1 MIPYD
6 SICYRKKEYSMKV
19 IIIHH
24 SEITLKKGNRGF
36 FETRLRNNIRH
47 ALKDISGT
55 RVKMDYGRFLLYYP
69 EEADE
74 QLVLARLKNV
84 VGTSHLRIAHQ
95 GSSDID
101 KLKEHIYQTIKE
113 KKFDSFRIDTRRAD
127 KDFPHNSVEINRMVG
142 AHIQANTGAKVDLSD
157 RADLTVTIEIF
168 NKQVFYSVESV
179 AGLRGLPIGSTGKV
193 VSLLSAGIDSPVS
206 SHIIMTRGCHVVFV
220 HFHSF
225 PFTEKT
231 SVYNAINITELL
243 TRYQYHSTLYIV
255 PLAEIQR
262 HIIAQAP
269 TKLRI
274 ILYRR
279 MMFRLAESIA
289 KRERARALVT
299 GESLGQVAS
308 QTLENIGAIAD
319 AVTLPV
325 LRPLVGMNKDMIV
338 KQARQLGTYEI
349 STEPHDD
356 CCSYLVPKNPETKA
370 KLDEVLAAEQNL
382 MWPELLK
389 ESLHETEIRKLRF
402 PESS

>member
-1 MIPYD
+1 MH
-6 SICYRKKEYSMKV
+6 KV

-47 ALKDISGT
+47 AITDIPGT

-74 QLVLARLKNV
+74 RLLLDRLKNV
-84 VGTSHLRIAHQ
+84 VGTSYLRVAHQ
-95 GSSDID
+95 GSTELDG
-101 KLKEHIYQTIKE
+101 LKEQIYQTVKDKE
-113 KKFDSFRIDTRRAD
+113 FDSFRIDTRRAD
-127 KDFPHNSVEINRMVG
+127 KDFPHNSVEINRIVG
-142 AHIQANTGAKVDLSD
+142 AHIQSKTRTKVDLSD

-179 AGLRGLPIGSTGKV
+179 EGLRGLPVGSTGKV

-231 SVYNAINITELL
+231 SVYNAIHLTELL
-243 TRYQYHSTLYIV
+243 TRYQYYSILYIV

-262 HIIAQAP
+262 QIIAKAP

-279 MMFRLAESIA
+279 MMFRLAERIA
-289 KRERARALVT
+289 KRERARALVS

-308 QTLENIGAIAD
+308 QTLENIGAIAN
-319 AVTLPV
+319 AVSLPV

-338 KQARQLGTYEI
+338 KRARELGTYKI

-356 CCSYLVPKNPETKA
+356 CCSYLVPRNPETKA
-370 KLDEVLAAEQNL
+370 KMEDVLAAEQNL
-382 MWPELLK
+382 MWLELLR
-389 ESLHETEIRKLRF
+389 ESLHQTEIKKLHF
-402 PESS
+402 PESR